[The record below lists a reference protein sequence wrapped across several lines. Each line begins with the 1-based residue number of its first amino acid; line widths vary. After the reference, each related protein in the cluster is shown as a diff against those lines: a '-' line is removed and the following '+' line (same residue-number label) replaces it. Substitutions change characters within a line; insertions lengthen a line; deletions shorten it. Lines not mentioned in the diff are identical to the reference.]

1 MFFKSD
7 IDDIGRSHYLLRPCM
22 KRKIH
27 QIEDDEKDTL
37 KAEIKKINNE
47 KQALEWEIEM
57 LRQHIEEQENNE
69 DMT

>member
-1 MFFKSD
+1 
-7 IDDIGRSHYLLRPCM
+7 M

-27 QIEDDEKDTL
+27 QIEDDEKYTL

-47 KQALEWEIEM
+47 KQVLEWEIEM
-57 LRQHIEEQENNE
+57 LRQHIEEQKNNE